1 MAEGFQAFGFIASRT
16 LSLRGDIR
24 ADAGLLAQIETGKPR
39 WSDDVK
45 LSGQSEVKKGEPAYD
60 IDAGFD
66 LGEHFYVRTA
76 GLESRLSGRLRL
88 QGEAGSPMRA
98 TGIIATQDGLFNAY
112 GQRLTVA
119 FFEKHGRV
127 PGSPPPLPS
136 KRPAP
141 RRATAAAT
149 GR

>member
-1 MAEGFQAFGFIASRT
+1 MPRIAIDQLVHNGQPFVYRDRHWT
-16 LSLRGDIR
+16 TP
-24 ADAGLLAQIETGKPR
+24 TGYR
-39 WSDDVK
+39 VSTSD
-45 LSGQSEVKKGEPAYD
+45 
-60 IDAGFD
+60 
-66 LGEHFYVRTA
+66 
-76 GLESRLSGRLRL
+76 
-88 QGEAGSPMRA
+88 
-98 TGIIATQDGLFNAY
+98 